1 MRLASATLPPQGDL
15 CLNDLAR
22 SRMVW
27 MVFVL
32 VPTFQLVTPS
42 SHLHTHSVDQHHS
55 STGLSALSPLHSSR
69 LVSLLSEPVKMAA
82 AASSNP
88 ITSAVPSSNPISSV
102 SQSYAPAP
110 IYNNPQLLSRLNLDL
125 RGRVFPVDRE
135 TLMLLPESV
144 LLGLFPQGLVLS
156 KPASW
161 EGADDGVFT
170 VDVSHDFFISICYLA
185 QDLRDVNAAAA
196 NMGYSSTRIVL
207 NTFSIS
213 GQMPKLHFTAPQRLL
228 VDSTPN
234 NPYPSCRTQTSTN
247 PPILWS
253 RNKQSSYFGKNWNT
267 FQSPKLARWQRLI

>member
-1 MRLASATLPPQGDL
+1 
-15 CLNDLAR
+15 
-22 SRMVW
+22 
-27 MVFVL
+27 
-32 VPTFQLVTPS
+32 
-42 SHLHTHSVDQHHS
+42 
-55 STGLSALSPLHSSR
+55 
-69 LVSLLSEPVKMAA
+69 MAA

-170 VDVSHDFFISICYLA
+170 VDVSSDSSFFSSRITICYLHPA
-185 QDLRDVNAAAA
+185 QEDLNVHGGNLRLTWYD
-196 NMGYSSTRIVL
+196 SLTRIVS
-207 NTFSIS
+207 NTFSIF
-213 GQMPKLHFTAPQRLL
+213 GQMPKLHSTAPQPLL
-228 VDSTPN
+228 ADSTPN
-234 NPYPSCRTQTSTN
+234 NPCPSCQTRTPTSPQTHS
-247 PPILWS
+247 S
-253 RNKQSSYFGKNWNT
+253 RNKPSSSFGKNWNT
-267 FQSPKLARWQRLI
+267 FQSPNQELWQGPI